1 MAEANGT
8 WILYFSFNGAGRRE
22 ISGVVLPVPCS
33 QSHGHIPSWT
43 VKTMALDKIAAG
55 NKARVACVHPIRMAP
70 EVRAKEGYIVEYPE
84 KVVSCLLTNWPSL
97 NPVRRIS

>member
-55 NKARVACVHPIRMAP
+55 NKLV
-70 EVRAKEGYIVEYPE
+70 
-84 KVVSCLLTNWPSL
+84 LLASIPLEWHLKFEPKKA
-97 NPVRRIS
+97 I